1 MDKDERLNK
10 INKISSDYL
19 EHIKDRISVQLPI
32 SEMREIR
39 KLSEREGIIKEKVEW
54 VSILLSYAEGKK
66 WDTGG
71 VWVCER
77 HQHIPFEMGYSFD
90 CQCGAPGKPPFCCS
104 REPLQEDRIK
114 QFNEQFGY
122 FEFGDAQGALTIE
135 FARAIEKAHGIIN
148 SKES

>member
-1 MDKDERLNK
+1 MEGSRRGGMA
-10 INKISSDYL
+10 
-19 EHIKDRISVQLPI
+19 E
-32 SEMREIR
+32 EMRKEE
-39 KLSEREGIIKEKVEW
+39 KELLKNEERTMETVEKIEW
-54 VSILLSYAEGKK
+54 LELLLSYAEGKK